1 MGVLQEFTNLG
12 LGSGKE
18 IARTVTAVAGLGY
31 TAIQSFKRVPHNH
44 AGLRTFR
51 EKPIIQRGRREGEF
65 RSALGAGIYPVVPF
79 FGDIKST
86 STQERPED
94 LPSFTV
100 ECEDGKYTCDATIS
114 WHVQQRFKEARRF
127 WNRKPLTEQQKQ
139 DIKDDT
145 ADLYKAMYTVQDEK
159 LDNRVRAIAS
169 AGILLAVS
177 RFTRDEALEPGRVYD
192 SVVEN
197 YEPEFNKYG
206 VVLESVLIR
215 SLSRSEAQVLGDAV
229 GDPGGPNRATNPSLK
244 AGLHLLGN
252 DPA

>member
-1 MGVLQEFTNLG
+1 MGVIQEFSQFG
-12 LGSGKE
+12 MGGSKE
-18 IARTVTAVAGLGY
+18 IVKTVTALAGLGY
-31 TAIQSFKRVPHNH
+31 TAVQSFARVPQNH

-51 EKPIIQRGRREGEF
+51 ERPIIQRGRRAGEF
-65 RSALGAGIYPVVPF
+65 RSAVGAGIYPVIPF
-79 FGDIKST
+79 LGGIKST

-94 LPSFTV
+94 LASFTV

-127 WNRKPLTEQQKQ
+127 WNRKPLTEQQEQ
-139 DIKDDT
+139 DIKNDT
-145 ADLYKAMYTVQDEK
+145 ADLYNAMYTVQDEK

-177 RFTRDEALEPGRVYD
+177 KFTRDEALEPGRVYD

-206 VVLESVLIR
+206 VMLESVLIR

-229 GDPGGPNRATNPSLK
+229 GDPGGPNRAANPGLK